1 MQIFVKGYTCRLLE
15 YAPLYFDLKTL
26 PDGEMKRVLQ
36 RVYNKKMG
44 LPESRTESRKGT
56 PSVDTRETKRRR
68 KV

>member
-1 MQIFVKGYTCRLLE
+1 MQIFVKGYTHRLLE
-15 YAPLYFDLKTL
+15 YAPLYFDPKTF

-56 PSVDTRETKRRR
+56 PSVDVRDTKRRR